1 MTKMCQALPWTLVYT
16 NSFYPHN
23 NPKVDTIIVPKVDT
37 DEETKTQRKMFSIL
51 AKVTNQH
58 FEAWIQTPAVTFIS
72 FVALGKLLTLA
83 ELFSFIQQISIEY
96 ILCVFRENCFQH
108 RG

>member
-1 MTKMCQALPWTLVYT
+1 MTEMCHALPWTLVST

-51 AKVTNQH
+51 TKVTSQH

-72 FVALGKLLTLA
+72 FVALGKLLTFA
-83 ELFSFIQQISIEY
+83 ELFSFIQQISIECT
-96 ILCVFRENCFQH
+96 LCVENCFQR

>member
-1 MTKMCQALPWTLVYT
+1 
-16 NSFYPHN
+16 
-23 NPKVDTIIVPKVDT
+23 
-37 DEETKTQRKMFSIL
+37 MFSIL